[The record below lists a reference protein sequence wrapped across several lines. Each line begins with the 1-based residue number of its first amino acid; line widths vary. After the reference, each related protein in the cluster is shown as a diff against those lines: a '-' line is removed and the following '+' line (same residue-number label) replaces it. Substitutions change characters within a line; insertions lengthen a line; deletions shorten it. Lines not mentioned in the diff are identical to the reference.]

1 MPKLIVTEPSLPTA
15 EVPAVRLAVAPD
27 GGKIKGTYVNTLG
40 PKEENSPAIRLAH
53 VPGAQGDNNLLGQRG
68 VEALP
73 DTSRPG
79 LLVSY
84 FYLKQFEKNKH
95 RYCYRDWVMDSGAFS
110 AHNSGVEIKLQDY
123 IDCCKR
129 LMVSDPTLTEIY
141 ALDVIGDWEA
151 SLANVEEMWRQGVP
165 AIPCFHYGEPWE
177 LLELLCLQYP
187 KIALGGCVGKRD
199 KNKYAEQVFARAWPK
214 KIHGFGFG
222 HEESILALPYHST
235 DATNWEMGPCA
246 FGRWAS
252 FGGATISVRG
262 SNQNLRAEVEYY
274 LDLEQR
280 AGVKWKK
287 QMAQLE
293 TIAPTIRLCMI
304 PKQGTEKDLNA
315 RAFPV
320 PSADIVHPTDTA
332 APAVRLVTGCGRSTN
347 PDTIANTLGFKAK
360 EGD

>member
-1 MPKLIVTEPSLPTA
+1 M
-15 EVPAVRLAVAPD
+15 
-27 GGKIKGTYVNTLG
+27 LG
-40 PKEENSPAIRLAH
+40 RN
-53 VPGAQGDNNLLGQRG
+53 G

-73 DTSRPG
+73 DTSLPA

-84 FYLKQFEKNKH
+84 WYLEQFEKNRH

-110 AHNSGVEIKLQDY
+110 AHNSGVTIELQDY

-129 LMVSDPTLTEIY
+129 LMKTDSTLTEIY

-151 SLANVEEMWRQGVP
+151 GLLNTEKMWKQEVP

-177 LLELLCLQYP
+177 LLELLCLEYP

-199 KNKYAEQVFARAWPK
+199 KNKFAAQVFARAWPK

-222 HEESILALPYHST
+222 HEDSILQFPFHST

-246 FGRWAS
+246 FGRWAA

-274 LDLEQR
+274 LDLEER
-280 AGVKWKK
+280 ARVKWKRE
-287 QMAQLE
+287 MDELE
-293 TIAPTIRLCMI
+293 SIAPTIRLCLM
-304 PKQGTEKDLNA
+304 PKQGEKNDLNVT
-315 RAFPV
+315 AFAP
-320 PSADIVHPTDTA
+320 PSPSPSVKMVVGT
-332 APAVRLVTGCGRSTN
+332 GRSVN
-347 PDTIANTLGFKAK
+347 PEIVDQVFGPRKPN
-360 EGD
+360 EE